1 MTETRTDE
9 RSLGD
14 YLARIAADPDA
25 YRTVSRTV
33 DPAAFDVTGLLG
45 GLDQHRRYEA
55 VHFRN
60 PLDLT
65 GRPSQFSVLANLF
78 ATRSRIAQMLHLNGE
93 DVGPELGL
101 QYGELVNRR
110 TAPQLVP
117 AGTAPVHECVLRG
130 EDATMSILPVV
141 RHAEM
146 DLGPVLTMAHVMKG
160 PDDGFYNVTFAKTF
174 PDETGRRGGVTIH
187 TPDLSR
193 LLREWEAR
201 GRRFPVVN
209 VLGHHPAFWL
219 GSLAVTPYGTNE
231 YETIG
236 GFLGHPLR
244 LTPSVT
250 WGEDFLVP
258 ADAEIV
264 IEGVVH
270 TADTVAEGPFG
281 EFTYYYGKATAPRCE
296 ITAISHRRDAI
307 FHDVHPTHAE
317 HRCLWLF
324 PGREARLLAAVR
336 AAVPGT
342 STVRIPFMG
351 GSLSGYLSIAKAHD
365 SDGQQA
371 ILAAFAADHFLK
383 HVIAVDT
390 DVDLMNDQ
398 EVLWAL
404 NVRFQADRDLVRL
417 TGAKGIR
424 MDPSATVHPGAGAPQ
439 ALTAKLGFDA
449 TKPLTSPFPPRAD
462 TPAPGFERYAFTD
475 WFGPSDSARL
485 TAQLAARRALAE

>member
-45 GLDQHRRYEA
+45 GLDQRRRYEA

-65 GRPSQFSVLANLF
+65 GKPSQFSVLANLF

-264 IEGVVH
+264 IEAEMVPGERTVVN
-270 TADTVAEGPFG
+270 PFG
-281 EFTYYYGKATAPRCE
+281 EISRQYQAQEFAPVME
-296 ITAISHRRDAI
+296 VTAITHRRNAI
-307 FHDVHPTHAE
+307 MQDVFSGHRE
-317 HRCLWLF
+317 HMLLGSI
-324 PGREARLLAAVR
+324 PRE
-336 AAVPGT
+336 
-342 STVRIPFMG
+342 
-351 GSLSGYLSIAKAHD
+351 GSLQRHLKSYAGVVKAVHLPFSGAGRFVCYVSMKKAYE
-365 SDGQQA
+365 GQVKEVAIQA
-371 ILAAFAADHFLK
+371 LARVPALQT
-383 HVIAVDT
+383 VIVVDDDI
-390 DVDLMNDQ
+390 DVFNEED
-398 EVLWAL
+398 VLWA
-404 NVRFQADRDLVRL
+404 VHVYADPERDVDVLHNLKQPTDYRALGASRVLV
-417 TGAKGIR
+417 
-424 MDPSATVHPGAGAPQ
+424 
-439 ALTAKLGFDA
+439 DA
-449 TKPLTSPFPPRAD
+449 TRPTDRAFPTKLRIPPEAIARMSLESWLD
-462 TPAPGFERYAFTD
+462 PIER
-475 WFGPSDSARL
+475 G
-485 TAQLAARRALAE
+485 